1 MVSGL
6 GGNTL
11 FPFPFFPSPFPFPSS
26 RERVGILSS
35 LLSIIIIII
44 IEQRQQHGKRNQAK
58 AFENG
63 SVVCFLLTHSVF
75 SFLVL
80 VFGMGEA

>member
-6 GGNTL
+6 GGNIL
-11 FPFPFFPSPFPFPSS
+11 FPLPFFPSPFPFPSS

-35 LLSIIIIII
+35 LLSIII

-75 SFLVL
+75 SFIVL